1 MTVAPPLV
9 DHVTN
14 QTITVITGASR
25 GLGRA
30 AARQLADAGHLV
42 VATARKVAD
51 LEARRHELERDG
63 RSIECRQLDVTSDD
77 SATALRHW
85 LDEHFGRIDVLI
97 NNAGISIGRY
107 NMSLLDLPLDS
118 LRTTL
123 ETNLYGVLRVTQAL
137 LPLMH
142 ASRAGR
148 VVNMSSGM
156 GQLSDM
162 AAGAPAYRISKTA
175 LNAVTRILAV
185 ELAGTRIKV
194 NAVCPGWCRTDMG
207 GPEAPR
213 TADEGVDTVVWLA
226 TLPDD
231 GPSGGFFRDR
241 QPIPW

>member
-1 MTVAPPLV
+1 MTS
-9 DHVTN
+9 

-30 AARQLADAGHLV
+30 AASRLAAEGHLV

-51 LEARRHELERDG
+51 LEPLRLELERSG
-63 RSIECRQLDVTSDD
+63 HLIECRQLDVTDDD
-77 SATALRHW
+77 SVTALRRW
-85 LDEHFGRIDVLI
+85 LGERFGRVDVLI
-97 NNAGISIGRY
+97 NNAGISIGPY
-107 NMSLLDLPLDS
+107 NMCLLDLPLDS

-123 ETNLYGVLRVTQAL
+123 ETNLYGMLRVTQAL

-142 ASRAGR
+142 ESRTGR
-148 VVNMSSGM
+148 VVNLSSAM
-156 GQLSDM
+156 GQLSEM

-175 LNAVTRILAV
+175 VNALTRILAV

-207 GPEAPR
+207 GPEASR
-213 TADEGVDTVVWLA
+213 TAEEGIDTVVWLA